1 MNPKIML
8 TQAGL
13 ALEERR
19 WRDIWEN
26 MTEDERK
33 SYLNESGIKDMF
45 MVGYELGVSD
55 IYLKSLE
62 KETVH

>member
-19 WRDIWEN
+19 WKDIWDN
-26 MTEDERK
+26 MTKEERDA
-33 SYLNESGIKDMF
+33 YINEAGIKEMF
-45 MVGYELGVSD
+45 MVGYELGVLD
-55 IYLKSLE
+55 IYMKSLE